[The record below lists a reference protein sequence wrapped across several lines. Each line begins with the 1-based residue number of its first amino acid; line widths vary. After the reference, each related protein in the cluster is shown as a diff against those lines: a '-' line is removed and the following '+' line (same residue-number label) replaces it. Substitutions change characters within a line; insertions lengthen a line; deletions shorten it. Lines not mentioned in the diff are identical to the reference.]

1 MGKVRDILQIKGPG
15 TFSVQSATTVYQ
27 ALELMVEKN
36 IGSLLVSENGKFVG
50 IFTERDYARKVVLKG
65 KTSKDTMIGEI
76 MTENPVTISPED
88 CMDDCMQLMTN
99 RFIRHLPVVDHGDL
113 IGIISIG
120 DVVKFIIEEQRYIIE
135 DLEHYITGHH
145 SESI

>member
-15 TFSVQSATTVYQ
+15 TFSVQPATTVYQ

-76 MTENPVTISPED
+76 MTENPVTVSPDD
-88 CMDDCMQLMTN
+88 CIDDCMKVMTN